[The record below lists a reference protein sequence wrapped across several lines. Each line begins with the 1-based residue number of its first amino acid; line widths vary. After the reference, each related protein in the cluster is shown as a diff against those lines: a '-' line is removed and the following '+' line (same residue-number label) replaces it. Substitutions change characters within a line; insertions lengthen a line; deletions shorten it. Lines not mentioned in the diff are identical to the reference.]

1 MAQSTTSFIPY
12 RFFLPSLLALL
23 VTAPTSYGQTN
34 ALQIPPTLE
43 GPTYNLN
50 MQVGSTE
57 FINGQATET
66 YGFNGDYLGPTLIL
80 NKGEAIQM
88 NVTNNIIESTTVHWH
103 GMHVSP
109 QNDGGPHTVIEVGET
124 WQPAFTVLD
133 QATTMWYH
141 PHLHEKT
148 NEHVY
153 RGLAGMIIIR
163 DEEEAALDL
172 PRTYGVDDIP
182 LIIQDRDFN
191 NAGNLTF
198 DGMGAGAG
206 GDVMVINGT
215 IDPFLDVS
223 AQVVR
228 FRAINGSGARVYN
241 LGLNDGRTFHQ
252 IGSDGGLF
260 EAPVA
265 LNRVRLAPGERAEL
279 LFDFSGDSGTTLSL
293 MSYASELTNG
303 EPGGTGGAG
312 GPGANAL
319 DGVDFSFLTI
329 NVGASSADGVASIP
343 DALITLDRI
352 DESEATVVRPM
363 VLGGGGPGQPFTI
376 NGATMDHDI
385 INEVVE
391 LGSTEIWEIENMTNT
406 PHPFHIHDIQFYI
419 LDRNGEAPPEN
430 EQGRK
435 DVVLVY
441 PRETVRFIGHFGEFA
456 DDVVPYMYHC
466 HFLGHEDGGMMG
478 QFLVRNLSGTTNEE
492 PEATLPQ
499 ATSIIT
505 NYPNPFDHRTTI
517 TYTLTESQPVRLEIY
532 NLLGQQLKT
541 IFDGRRAAGTYET
554 IWKAHGMA
562 SGTYLVHMTTPSG
575 TTVHPVIV
583 ARE

>member
-1 MAQSTTSFIPY
+1 MSVHATSFGLPY
-12 RFFLPSLLALL
+12 RFALLLLASL
-23 VTAPTSYGQTN
+23 VVVPISYGQTN
-34 ALQIPPTLE
+34 ALHIPPTLE
-43 GPTYNLN
+43 GPTYDLN
-50 MQVGSTE
+50 MQIGSTT
-57 FINGQATET
+57 FINDFATET

-88 NVTNNIIESTTVHWH
+88 NVTNNIGEETTVHWH

-109 QNDGGPHTVIEVGET
+109 ANDGGPHTVIEVGET

-163 DEEEAALDL
+163 DEEEAALTL

-182 LIIQDRDFN
+182 LIIQDRDFDN
-191 NAGNLTF
+191 TGTLTF
-198 DGMGAGAG
+198 NGMGAGAG

-215 IDPFLDVS
+215 IDPFVDVS

-228 FRAINGSGARVYN
+228 FRAINGSGSRVYN
-241 LGLNDGRTFHQ
+241 LGVSDGRMFYQ
-252 IGSDGGLF
+252 IGSDGGLL

-265 LNRVRLAPGERAEL
+265 LDRVRLAPGERAEL
-279 LFDFSGDSGTTLSL
+279 LIDFSGDTGSTLSL

-303 EPGGTGGAG
+303 EPGGPAG
-312 GPGANAL
+312 GPGATDL
-319 DGVDFSFLTI
+319 DGIDFSFLTV
-329 NVGASSADGVASIP
+329 NVGSASADGITSIP
-343 DALITLDRI
+343 DALVTLDRI

-363 VLGGGGPGQPFTI
+363 ILGGGGPGQPFNI
-376 NGATMDHDI
+376 NGSIMDHDV

-391 LGSTEIWEIENMTNT
+391 LGTTEIWEISNTTNT

-419 LDRNGEAPPEN
+419 LDRNGEAPPAN

-441 PRETVRFIGHFGEFA
+441 PDETVRFIGRFEDFA

-478 QFLVRNLSGTTNEE
+478 QFLVRNLSGTATDE
-492 PEATLPQ
+492 PEQTLPET
-499 ATSIIT
+499 ASLIT
-505 NYPNPFDHRTTI
+505 NYPNPFDQRTTI
-517 TYTLTESQPVRLEIY
+517 AYTLTEYQPVRLEIY
-532 NLLGQQLKT
+532 NLLGQHLKT
-541 IFDGRRAAGTYET
+541 IFDGQRAAGTYET
-554 IWKAHGMA
+554 IWKAHGLA
-562 SGTYLVHMTTPSG
+562 SGTYFVHMTTPSG
-575 TTVHPVIV
+575 TTVHPVAV